1 MLSFSSALAIPF
13 MVFAAFPGLMNNLPK
28 SGGWLNSVKVV
39 LGFIELALC
48 LVYFSR
54 ADLVLQTGWLDREI
68 FLGAWIVIFFLLG
81 VYLLGKLQLPH
92 DSPVDR
98 ISVPRLLLAISS
110 FWFAI
115 YLVPGLWGAPLH
127 MLGGYLPPNGKDIG
141 VRVVGGEH
149 NNGAGGQILAS
160 NENEICNYPDK
171 ISGYLA
177 QYSHE
182 DSAPSMTSIR
192 DWSTPRSKT
201 NASS

>member
-1 MLSFSSALAIPF
+1 MALVLVIVSFSCVGPLVATNLFEAAQGKSYLGPTVGMLSFSSALAIPF

-98 ISVPRLLLAISS
+98 ISVPACYWRSAVS
-110 FWFAI
+110 
-115 YLVPGLWGAPLH
+115 GLP
-127 MLGGYLPPNGKDIG
+127 
-141 VRVVGGEH
+141 
-149 NNGAGGQILAS
+149 S
-160 NENEICNYPDK
+160 T
-171 ISGYLA
+171 SYLA
-177 QYSHE
+177 CGEPPCTCSVVTFLPMAKT
-182 DSAPSMTSIR
+182 SASE
-192 DWSTPRSKT
+192 W
-201 NASS
+201 